1 MEAQN
6 TRHTNPMIVVAV
18 VALMSF
24 MGILTET
31 SMNVTFPA
39 LMKEFHVPLNTV
51 QWVTA
56 GYLLMAALVMLTSA
70 YMKRRF
76 TNRQLFTAAAI
87 LFSSGDLICGLATN
101 FWVLL
106 AGRLIQAG
114 CVGLCTP
121 LMVNIILDVVPQ
133 HKLGTYI
140 GMANLIILIAPA
152 LGPTFGGAVV
162 AFNSWRMIFWSTL
175 PVALVLMLLGMKVI
189 KQYAPTDQH
198 YAFDW
203 TRFLLLGIA
212 LVSLIVGLNALGE
225 MQLGTF
231 VGLLIVSIGLTIL
244 FVKRSHT
251 ATKAL
256 FSLQVFKQPAFLY
269 SFLPYIML
277 QFANVGIN
285 FLLPNYVQ
293 DVFQATSLV
302 GGLILLPGSL
312 FNGFGQP
319 LYGWL
324 LDRFGGKVP
333 LYIGDIL
340 FTLALVGLMCWGPQL
355 GVVGITIAYLIFAIG
370 RSMAFGNS
378 VAYGLKHIDKEFQN
392 DANALYN
399 TGQQVTGAI
408 GTTVLALLMG
418 SVKRPGYTHAQNVSA
433 GSQLAFILLVI
444 FGCVIF
450 VFFHH
455 LVNLKNLPED
465 KGVDL

>member
-140 GMANLIILIAPA
+140 GMANLIILVAPA
-152 LGPTFGGAVV
+152 L
-162 AFNSWRMIFWSTL
+162 L
-175 PVALVLMLLGMKVI
+175 
-189 KQYAPTDQH
+189 
-198 YAFDW
+198 
-203 TRFLLLGIA
+203 
-212 LVSLIVGLNALGE
+212 SLI
-225 MQLGTF
+225 
-231 VGLLIVSIGLTIL
+231 
-244 FVKRSHT
+244 
-251 ATKAL
+251 
-256 FSLQVFKQPAFLY
+256 
-269 SFLPYIML
+269 
-277 QFANVGIN
+277 
-285 FLLPNYVQ
+285 
-293 DVFQATSLV
+293 
-302 GGLILLPGSL
+302 
-312 FNGFGQP
+312 
-319 LYGWL
+319 
-324 LDRFGGKVP
+324 
-333 LYIGDIL
+333 
-340 FTLALVGLMCWGPQL
+340 
-355 GVVGITIAYLIFAIG
+355 
-370 RSMAFGNS
+370 
-378 VAYGLKHIDKEFQN
+378 HI
-392 DANALYN
+392 
-399 TGQQVTGAI
+399 
-408 GTTVLALLMG
+408 
-418 SVKRPGYTHAQNVSA
+418 
-433 GSQLAFILLVI
+433 
-444 FGCVIF
+444 
-450 VFFHH
+450 
-455 LVNLKNLPED
+455 
-465 KGVDL
+465 